1 MCVATV
7 ICHTSGCSSRRT
19 APEQTTH
26 AIKSAMTTNQTEY
39 ARVRSGEQADIH
51 DDSSTDVDDLSASRQ
66 LEDKRYN
73 WDEYS
78 HDAPRPQRQS
88 RWRQCCSSMLLQG
101 LLNTILLLLVLA
113 LLLDRRW
120 HQNRYGQLEGSGDI
134 TGFIPPAS
142 QQIKTFVPDMAFTP
156 ENGSGFFSEAV
167 KKKWL
172 SIVPSTRTSKW
183 FPSPKSP
190 LQLLS
195 STGPASV
202 LIHAASQRVSATSK

>member
-1 MCVATV
+1 MPSH
-7 ICHTSGCSSRRT
+7 HTD
-19 APEQTTH
+19 
-26 AIKSAMTTNQTEY
+26 Y
-39 ARVRSGEQADIH
+39 ARVRSGEQADLH
-51 DDSSTDVDDLSASRQ
+51 DDSSTDVDELSASRQ

-78 HDAPRPQRQS
+78 HAPPPQRQS

-101 LLNTILLLLVLA
+101 LLNTILLVLVLA

-156 ENGSGFFSEAV
+156 ENGSDFFSEAV

-172 SIVPSTRTSKW
+172 SIVPSMHT
-183 FPSPKSP
+183 
-190 LQLLS
+190 
-195 STGPASV
+195 
-202 LIHAASQRVSATSK
+202 I